1 MHAKTRRGTPGTR
14 ANIFQTREDL
24 RGYGEKGNINNHGV
38 DKPAVDQWTWACA
51 TQEESQR

>member
-1 MHAKTRRGTPGTR
+1 VHAKTRRGTPGTR
-14 ANIFQTREDL
+14 ANIFQTCEDL